1 MKKVFVSFL
10 SFFAAVILTAY
21 SEPSTVSTSP
31 QKILYQQDN
40 KICIAD
46 TGEELSAEGMEQ
58 VSTFLTAYHSGR
70 EYDEPDLSAI
80 FQVPEKNG
88 R

>member
-1 MKKVFVSFL
+1 MKKIFVSFL
-10 SFFAAVILTAY
+10 SFFATIILTVY
-21 SEPSTVSTSP
+21 SGLSAASTSP
-31 QKILYQQDN
+31 QKILHQQDN
-40 KICIAD
+40 KICTAD
-46 TGEELSAEGMEQ
+46 VSRELSAEGMDQ
-58 VSTFLTAYHSGR
+58 ASTFLTAYHSGR